1 MQETIDEIYAEEC
14 TASWFL
20 RPKPPCIPNNLVILR
35 KNSRFCGCIEFGLV
49 VNKNSVISYCIS
61 LKSGKRNS
69 DSIGVCVLKI

>member
-20 RPKPPCIPNNLVILR
+20 RPKPPCIPDNLVILR

-49 VNKNSVISYCIS
+49 VNNDSYYI
-61 LKSGKRNS
+61 LHFKYV
-69 DSIGVCVLKI
+69 SIVFQI